1 MGLWKRDA
9 WRRSANEHAQQ
20 GASRGFRKGLRGF
33 RVQPQGEE
41 EEGRG
46 VYFTQW
52 WGPSVRWLVERH
64 MVTITPVSPGSIL
77 GWREVQV
84 WLRRLAI
91 SKVDGGPWN
100 TEQHSFSG
108 VVLYISKQFEDRIV
122 IAVTGGIDV
131 EMDTDMCKVRDTISV
146 HRYNLRPYQITCSH
160 YISHMEKKKLFKGY
174 TWALSSSPNMRTR
187 TNTNTHKHTVFMLR
201 RWHLSKEFQYD
212 RWTKPTFPTVTHRN
226 TGDSEEGH
234 VCVCTEVKFYLS
246 FFFFIITN
254 SRLIPREGEES
265 SEHANMLSG
274 LSSQWRIDE
283 HLSHRLLKYDICSSK
298 DHLQQDFI
306 MCGQHTGIRGHHG
319 IHTSTT
325 CRT

>member
-33 RVQPQGEE
+33 RVQPQGKE

-108 VVLYISKQFEDRIV
+108 VVLYVFQ
-122 IAVTGGIDV
+122 
-131 EMDTDMCKVRDTISV
+131 TIWRPYCYCCYRWYRCWNGYWHVQSE
-146 HRYNLRPYQITCSH
+146 RYNLSAPIQPTA
-160 YISHMEKKKLFKGY
+160 ISNYMFTLHFSYGEKKKLFKGY

-187 TNTNTHKHTVFMLR
+187 TNTNRHTVFMLR
-201 RWHLSKEFQYD
+201 RWHLSMEFQYD

-246 FFFFIITN
+246 FFF
-254 SRLIPREGEES
+254 
-265 SEHANMLSG
+265 
-274 LSSQWRIDE
+274 
-283 HLSHRLLKYDICSSK
+283 LLKQIPVSYLEKVRSPLS
-298 DHLQQDFI
+298 
-306 MCGQHTGIRGHHG
+306 MR
-319 IHTSTT
+319 T
-325 CRT
+325 CWVGWAASGE